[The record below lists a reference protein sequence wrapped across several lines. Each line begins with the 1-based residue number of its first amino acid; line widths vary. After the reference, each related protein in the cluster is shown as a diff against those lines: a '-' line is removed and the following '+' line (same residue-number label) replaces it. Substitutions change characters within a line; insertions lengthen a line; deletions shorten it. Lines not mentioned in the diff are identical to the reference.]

1 MKIFRNIISR
11 INNNRLMVLISCLAV
26 CLILQLIM
34 LFRAING
41 SALKDWGYSEFLLN
55 YSAGFIRRG
64 LPGSVLNGIYKY
76 LGLNPYLFLTFFL
89 SLIIFIITIL
99 FFYLLNSS
107 RLNGIQIFFIALN
120 PILINSP
127 FLSVI
132 MFRKDWLI
140 ILGLIIHAL
149 FNRLISIGRL
159 HSKQYLLFF
168 TLYVLYSQIIILSH
182 EIGILFI
189 FAHIFLIKSAIHNLE
204 QNHKRT
210 IKKLILLYIG
220 TQFISFVFLAVN
232 HGTQNQIDKIVA
244 GLPSEFK
251 LGNVSALNSIANDP
265 SQQFTNIALGMF
277 TNTFSLIFFII
288 WFLIGPVFLHLLF
301 NHTTSINN
309 RWYFGAIFPL
319 LILFVLGNDWG
330 RWIVLISFVVVI
342 LRLADSEI
350 VNLKINLTPKNLRTL
365 ITNIKL
371 RIAILVL
378 VFALPLLLIRIPI
391 YTPKYPSDALSGIFE
406 VLFLKTTK

>member
-1 MKIFRNIISR
+1 MLDFTVNNADSSNQWIS
-11 INNNRLMVLISCLAV
+11 IKGL
-26 CLILQLIM
+26 
-34 LFRAING
+34 
-41 SALKDWGYSEFLLN
+41 GYSEFLLN

-89 SLIIFIITIL
+89 SLIILIITIL

-107 RLNGIQIFFIALN
+107 KLNGIQIFFIALN
-120 PILINSP
+120 PVLINSA

-140 ILGLIIHAL
+140 IFGLIIHAL
-149 FNRLISIGRL
+149 FNRLLSIGRL
-159 HSKQYLLFF
+159 HSKQYVLFF
-168 TLYVLYSQIIILSH
+168 TFYILFSQLIILSH

-189 FAHIFLIKSAIHNLE
+189 LAHIFLIKSTSHNLE
-204 QNHKRT
+204 KNHRKT
-210 IKKLILLYIG
+210 MKKLILLYIG
-220 TQFISFVFLAVN
+220 TQFTSFVFLAIN
-232 HGTQNQIDKIVA
+232 HGTQSKIDKIVS

-265 SQQFTNIALGMF
+265 SKQIANISLGMF
-277 TNTFSLIFFII
+277 TNIFSLIFFIV
-288 WFLIGPVFLHLLF
+288 WFLIGPVFLHLLI
-301 NHTTSINN
+301 NQTTSINK
-309 RWYFGAIFPL
+309 RWYFAAICPL
-319 LILFVLGNDWG
+319 LILFVIGNDWG

-350 VNLKINLTPKNLRTL
+350 VNLKIDSTPKNWRTV
-365 ITNIKL
+365 ITNIKIK
-371 RIAILVL
+371 IAILVIIL
-378 VFALPLLLIRIPI
+378 ALPLLLIRIPI